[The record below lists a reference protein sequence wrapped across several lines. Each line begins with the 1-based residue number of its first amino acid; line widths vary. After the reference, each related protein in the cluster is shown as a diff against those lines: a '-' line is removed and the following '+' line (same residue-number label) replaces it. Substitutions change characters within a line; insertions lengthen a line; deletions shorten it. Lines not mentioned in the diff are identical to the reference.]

1 MTSVGS
7 TRRTDTRRPAS
18 LSSRFLARSNSLAE
32 AHIAR
37 CHELRVDGVCRADHR
52 SGFPRIDID
61 GCAIGLVMRCPTD
74 HKAEGRAG
82 LLRAGTRAIKVAGF
96 NRIGVDGWLPRRTS
110 PRERSTRT
118 SPTRKRCW
126 GRSSRP
132 ASVSRSF
139 PTPSPAVRPS
149 GSIVALMLGAVS
161 ISRATSDAAMQ
172 AKVLDAAWETAGR
185 LISPG
190 KQPE

>member
-1 MTSVGS
+1 M
-7 TRRTDTRRPAS
+7 
-18 LSSRFLARSNSLAE
+18 
-32 AHIAR
+32 
-37 CHELRVDGVCRADHR
+37 
-52 SGFPRIDID
+52 
-61 GCAIGLVMRCPTD
+61 
-74 HKAEGRAG
+74 
-82 LLRAGTRAIKVAGF
+82 
-96 NRIGVDGWLPRRTS
+96 
-110 PRERSTRT
+110 
-118 SPTRKRCW
+118 
-126 GRSSRP
+126 
-132 ASVSRSF
+132 SRSF